1 MAQAHTLTLESQEL
15 GTVAVDRG
23 SQCSPTC
30 QILEGGDIRKAGG
43 ASGHSTVLA
52 VTDLWAGQSRV
63 RADSQAGPKSVVA
76 QAGSGGP
83 GVSAM
88 WGREAGGPRARVGP
102 AWSGGRAAAR
112 GKGSVCEQPGQQRG
126 LGRDS
131 WEPGAGDTL
140 PWGVCSPT
148 PSNRRQLR
156 AGGRGAAVSGAGG
169 VLTCWAPKLTSRG
182 GEAHPDPVM
191 SPGHPAATTLWPALG
206 TPSSSQPGGTPQS
219 SLPCREPP
227 PHNKRPRPQLGEG
240 MQRKQIGRRR
250 EEPQPRPESGRKG
263 APE

>member
-1 MAQAHTLTLESQEL
+1 
-15 GTVAVDRG
+15 
-23 SQCSPTC
+23 
-30 QILEGGDIRKAGG
+30 
-43 ASGHSTVLA
+43 
-52 VTDLWAGQSRV
+52 
-63 RADSQAGPKSVVA
+63 
-76 QAGSGGP
+76 
-83 GVSAM
+83 M

-126 LGRDS
+126 LGRGS
-131 WEPGAGDTL
+131 REPGAGDTL

-182 GEAHPDPVM
+182 GGARPDPVM

-227 PHNKRPRPQLGEG
+227 PPQQKTQAPAWGGDAEEADRQKERGTPNPGPRVEGRGPQSE
-240 MQRKQIGRRR
+240 RR
-250 EEPQPRPESGRKG
+250 EGPCPAQSLPLVGGTFPWLCFRDGHPPAHQSWDPSLGKLESWEHPSTFPWVGDLLLDQG
-263 APE
+263 GDLHVPCHWGQDPHV